1 MNDVQLVRHLLSQR
15 GVSPADLAAHLGVKE
30 RAMRDNIHRANAS
43 MSGAAFISYD
53 RAQGAY
59 VVNISDQ
66 QAFDAWVAGRLSH
79 NTCGRFPSTPSE
91 RMVYLQQDLLSRS
104 GWITLEELA
113 GLLLVSRSTI
123 SSDLQN
129 LERTFEKFG
138 LVVERRPRYGIR
150 VSGSEIDKRLCL
162 AGAVT
167 NACLEADGLGGA
179 ISPSMLDEV
188 SACVDSTL
196 ERESYKV
203 NPVLHQNLVIHL
215 AIALVRI
222 GKGCYVPMETS
233 QMEDVQSSRE
243 WDIAVLVAQAIE
255 ESFSV
260 DLPEEEIAYIAI
272 HLASKRLV
280 DGVCGPSLDDAL
292 PASGGTTEPGLEV
305 TDEAW
310 NLAAEMLEAVWR
322 ASRFDFR
329 NDVELRMNLARHTMP
344 LIVRLR
350 YHMMLKNPLLKDIR
364 AHYPLPFAMAGDAL
378 ALLAKRYQVEISDDE
393 MGYVALIFALALE
406 RARTGR
412 AKKHVL
418 VVCNTGIHG
427 ARLLAYQL
435 QEEFSSIGAVDA
447 CDSSDFND
455 YKLDGVDYIFTTAPL
470 ARRTTIPVV
479 RVSPFIDETS
489 SADVKHALRR
499 VAEPSTS
506 ECFSPK
512 LFFANVSIGT
522 REGVISFLCDRCTQ
536 AVELPDSFQEL
547 VWARERASSTAYGNL
562 VALPHPLEAVS
573 PRTFVAVAL
582 LSHAIDWGGRKVC
595 AVFMVCVS
603 RDAGSDSESF
613 YRSMTK
619 ILTSERSIQRLL
631 ADRRY
636 EVLLSE
642 LEGK

>member
-1 MNDVQLVRHLLSQR
+1 MNDIQLVRYLLSQQ
-15 GVSPADLAAHLGVKE
+15 GVSPDELSAHLGVRK
-30 RAMRDNIHRANAS
+30 RAMRDCIHRANAS
-43 MSGAAFISYD
+43 MAGAALISYD
-53 RAQGAY
+53 RARGAY

-66 QAFDAWVAGRLSH
+66 QGFDTWVSGRLAH
-79 NTCGRFPSTPSE
+79 NAYDRLPSTPSE
-91 RMVYLQQDLLSRS
+91 RVVYLQQYLLSRS
-104 GWITLEELA
+104 DWITLEELA

-123 SSDLQN
+123 SSDLQV
-129 LERTFEKFG
+129 LERTFEKFD
-138 LVVERRPRYGIR
+138 LVIERRPRYGIR

-162 AGAVT
+162 ASAVI
-167 NACLEADGLGGA
+167 NAHLEADGLGGA
-179 ISPSMLDEV
+179 ISPSMLNEV
-188 SACVDSTL
+188 GRCVDATL
-196 ERESYKV
+196 KRENYKV

-215 AIALVRI
+215 AIALARI
-222 GKGCYVPMETS
+222 GKGCYMPMETF
-233 QMEDVQSSRE
+233 QMESVQGSSE
-243 WDIAVLVAQAIE
+243 WAVATVIAQDIE

-260 DLPEEEIAYIAI
+260 DLPEGEVAYIAI
-272 HLASKRLV
+272 HLASKRLIEDARGLGM
-280 DGVCGPSLDDAL
+280 DGVSS
-292 PASGGTTEPGLEV
+292 ASGYAAESGLEV

-310 NLAAEMLEAVWR
+310 NLAAEMLETVWR
-322 ASRFDFR
+322 AFRFDFR

-350 YHMMLKNPLLKDIR
+350 YHMMLKNPLLEDIR
-364 AHYPLPFAMAGDAL
+364 VHYPLSFAMAADAL
-378 ALLAKRYQVEISDDE
+378 ALLAERYQAKISDDE
-393 MGYVALIFALALE
+393 VGYVALIFALALE
-406 RARTGR
+406 RAKTEK
-412 AKKHVL
+412 AKKHAL
-418 VVCNTGIHG
+418 VVCTTGVG

-435 QEEFSSIGAVDA
+435 QQEFSNDFGIVDT
-447 CDSSDFND
+447 CDVSDFD
-455 YKLDGVDYIFTTAPL
+455 EYKLDGVDYIFTTAPL

-479 RVSPFIDETS
+479 HVSPFIDETG

-522 REGVISFLCDRCTQ
+522 REDVISFLCDRCTQ
-536 AVELPDSFQEL
+536 AVELPDNFQEL

-603 RDAGSDSESF
+603 RDAGSGSEAF

-619 ILTSERSIQRLL
+619 MLMSEQSIQRLL